1 MVFSAAQTNLR
12 LKENSLVPELLQ
24 TNMDQIFLLIDTCG
38 FPIMHLYLHES
49 DLCRS
54 FSTSLQDKTKPKRK
68 PPNRSRPTKQIKK
81 DGGKEKQKEKNF
93 TEELLCSFSFY
104 FFHLHLEVLFAVS
117 HSSGSKSLSSVTPSA
132 MGSLNF
138 PAIV

>member
-1 MVFSAAQTNLR
+1 MVFFAAQTNLR

-24 TNMDQIFLLIDTCG
+24 TNMDQIFLFIDTCG

-54 FSTSLQDKTKPKRK
+54 FSTSLQNKTKPKRK

-81 DGGKEKQKEKNF
+81 DGGKEKQKNF
-93 TEELLCSFSFY
+93 TEELLCSFSLY

-117 HSSGSKSLSSVTPSA
+117 HSSGSKSLSSVTPST
-132 MGSLNF
+132 MGSLNL

>member
-1 MVFSAAQTNLR
+1 MVFFAAQTNLR

-38 FPIMHLYLHES
+38 FPIMHLDLPES
-49 DLCRS
+49 DLRRS

-68 PPNRSRPTKQIKK
+68 PPNRSRPTQQIKK
-81 DGGKEKQKEKNF
+81 DGGKEKQKENF
-93 TEELLCSFSFY
+93 TEKLLCSFTLY
-104 FFHLHLEVLFAVS
+104 FFHLHLEVLFARS
-117 HSSGSKSLSSVTPSA
+117 HPSGSKSLSSVTPST